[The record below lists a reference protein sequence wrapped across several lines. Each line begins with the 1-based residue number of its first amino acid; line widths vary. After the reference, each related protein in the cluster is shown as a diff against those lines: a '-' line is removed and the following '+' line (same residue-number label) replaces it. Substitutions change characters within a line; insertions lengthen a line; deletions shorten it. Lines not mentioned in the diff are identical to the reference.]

1 MNVYLAEFIGVTM
14 LIFFGCGVLAGNT
27 LKTSG
32 SYQAG
37 NVAINIAW
45 GCTVAMVIYCLGG
58 ISGAHINPAVTIM
71 QAVIGNFEWS
81 LVPGY
86 ILAQIAGG
94 MFGSLLVYL
103 QFVDHWEKT
112 DDPKAKLT
120 VFATAPSIKNN
131 VANFFSEYIVTFGL
145 VFCILGLDTNAFPS
159 GLKPLA
165 IGGLIFLVGTS
176 FGGVTGAA
184 LNPARDLG
192 PRLAHFLLPIPGK
205 GSSDFK
211 YAWIPIVAPIIGGTT
226 SGLVH
231 IALYKG
237 IVDYRL
243 YSMIG
248 LTVFTFLC
256 IELASKNDSES
267 NIGRKLLDKTA

>member
-1 MNVYLAEFIGVTM
+1 MNVYLAEFIGVTI
-14 LIFFGCGVLAGNT
+14 LIFFGCGVLAGNA

-45 GCTVAMVIYCLGG
+45 GCTVAMVIFCVGD
-58 ISGAHINPAVTIM
+58 ISGAHINPAITIM
-71 QAVIGNFEWS
+71 QAVKGSFEWS

-86 ILAQIAGG
+86 ILAQVAGG

-103 QFVDHWEKT
+103 QYINHWEKT
-112 DDPKAKLT
+112 NDANTKLT
-120 VFATAPSIKNN
+120 IFATAPSIRNN

-145 VFCILGLDTNAFPS
+145 AFCILGMDRTTFPE

-165 IGGLIFLVGTS
+165 VGCLIFLVGTS

-205 GSSDFK
+205 ESSDFK
-211 YAWIPIVAPIIGGTT
+211 YAWIPIVAPIMGATT
-226 SGLVH
+226 AGLVH
-231 IALYKG
+231 IALYEG

-243 YSMIG
+243 YMMLG
-248 LTVFTFLC
+248 LTIATF
-256 IELASKNDSES
+256 IT
-267 NIGRKLLDKTA
+267 IKLLNKDKKILNDLISEVA

>member
-32 SYQAG
+32 SYGAG

-45 GCTVAMVIYCLGG
+45 GCTVAMVIFCLGN
-58 ISGAHINPAVTIM
+58 ISGAHINPAMTIM
-71 QAVIGNFEWS
+71 NAVIGKFEWS

-86 ILAQIAGG
+86 ILAQVAGG
-94 MFGSLLVYL
+94 IFGSFLVYL
-103 QFVDHWEKT
+103 QFIDHWDKT
-112 DDPKAKLT
+112 DDEHGKLT
-120 VFATAPSIKNN
+120 IFATAPSIRNN

-145 VFCILGLDTNAFPS
+145 AFCILGMDTNVFLE

-165 IGGLIFLVGTS
+165 TGCLIFLVGTS

-192 PRLAHFLLPIPGK
+192 PRLAHFILPIAGK
-205 GSSDFK
+205 GTSDFK
-211 YAWIPIVAPIIGGTT
+211 YAWIPVLGPIMGATT
-226 SGLVH
+226 AGLVH
-231 IALYKG
+231 IALYDG

-243 YSMIG
+243 FLVIG
-248 LTVFTFLC
+248 ITITIFVAVVLLNKYKKQEFNYKK
-256 IELASKNDSES
+256 LANQ
-267 NIGRKLLDKTA
+267 IA

>member
-32 SYQAG
+32 SHGAG

-45 GCTVAMVIYCLGG
+45 GCTVAMVIFCLGD
-58 ISGAHINPAVTIM
+58 ISGAHINPAMTIM
-71 QAVIGNFEWS
+71 NAVIGNFEWS

-86 ILAQIAGG
+86 ILAQVAGG
-94 MFGSLLVYL
+94 IFGSVLVYL
-103 QFVDHWEKT
+103 QFIDHWEKT
-112 DDPKAKLT
+112 DDPHAKLT
-120 VFATAPSIKNN
+120 VFATAPSIRNN

-145 VFCILGLDTNAFPS
+145 AFCILGMDTNVFLE

-165 IGGLIFLVGTS
+165 TGCLIFLVGTS

-192 PRLAHFLLPIPGK
+192 PRLAHLFLPIKGK
-205 GSSDFK
+205 GTSDLK
-211 YAWIPIVAPIIGGTT
+211 YAWIPVLGPIMGAT
-226 SGLVH
+226 SAGLVH
-231 IALYKG
+231 NALYKG
-237 IVDYRL
+237 IVDYKIFI
-243 YSMIG
+243 MIG
-248 LTVFTFLC
+248 LTVATFIAINIL
-256 IELASKNDSES
+256 SKEGKQAFKYKQSMNEV
-267 NIGRKLLDKTA
+267 A

>member
-1 MNVYLAEFIGVTM
+1 MNVYLAEFIGVAM
-14 LIFFGCGVLAGNT
+14 LIFFGCGVLAGNA

-32 SYQAG
+32 SYGAG

-45 GCTVAMVIYCLGG
+45 GCTVAMVIFCLGD
-58 ISGAHINPAVTIM
+58 ISGAHINPAITIM
-71 QAVIGNFEWS
+71 NAVMGTFEWS

-94 MFGSLLVYL
+94 AFGGFLVYL
-103 QFVDHWEKT
+103 QFIDHWEKT
-112 DDPKAKLT
+112 DDQHAKLT
-120 VFATAPSIKNN
+120 IFATAPTIKNN

-145 VFCILGLDTNAFPS
+145 AFCILGMGTNTFLE
-159 GLKPLA
+159 GLQPLA
-165 IGGLIFLVGTS
+165 TGCLIFLVGTS

-192 PRLAHFLLPIPGK
+192 PRLAHFFLPIAGK
-205 GSSDFK
+205 GTSDFK
-211 YAWIPIVAPIIGGTT
+211 YAWIPIVAPIMGATT

-231 IALYKG
+231 NALYKG

-243 YSMIG
+243 FAMVGI
-248 LTVFTFLC
+248 TVVTF
-256 IELASKNDSES
+256 IAIKLASEDSKEAIKNKQAL
-267 NIGRKLLDKTA
+267 NQIA